1 MLKEG
6 IWFHILGEQRF
17 WIIFSTMCQATT
29 LFSCSLS
36 QAP

>member
-17 WIIFSTMCQATT
+17 WIIFTMCQAAT